1 MSQLDYLWTNY
12 GSYSVTDSL
21 ETPDSIPTSEA
32 IKRYVEDTEVGIVKL
47 TYREID
53 KDRIEIIGIDR
64 NGNEITSFTINKDV
78 RVTQFDRYTLTQAEI
93 DNGIVGEV
101 GDKCLRVV
109 LSNGVTFYATLKDFD
124 YNGHETDTTITEVV
138 DGVVSSNVKINN
150 PTSERQVDIKTTTD
164 GIYAKLV
171 LNNDSQSNVKIQ
183 TTQNGVSTEFNWNN
197 TETPIGFEI
206 VNYSEYNLMEPKD
219 GVVYFIPDKN
229 IIALNR
235 TLYPDVSRYTLK
247 EDFNNL
253 KEDVEDLQS
262 KDFVEFVNVADKNL
276 PNRKAIVL
284 PTQGD
289 VLLVTT
295 EDGQTRS
302 ALQYNRWGIFDI
314 GIPGKPFNIN
324 IAAGDRPTVQEEG
337 QTGEEAYKIAY
348 TSDLV
353 NLATKE
359 EVDQKINSVIDSAPE
374 ALDTLKELSEALNND
389 PDFAATITN
398 KLTSIESELDKKV
411 EYTDISTSENPDR
424 KAIVLNNHDTLLGN
438 ATDGSTY
445 NLIMMSKWDKV
456 DVGTA
461 QKEINLNGSA
471 ERPTYNDDS
480 ELALLKDIED
490 IKIPIEFNFP
500 LRTIQDRVYTQEE
513 IFAWFGVA
521 DAAELKGLI
530 VREGQFYLKYG
541 IQLSGNPYYYK
552 MPIQYIA
559 FESANQI
566 KMVVIGLDTTN
577 DMPTKYEI
585 ILNLD
590 GTIAEGNSNIKI
602 TMTDLTATV
611 PTKVSELENDSEYQT
626 KSDVDARIEA
636 IVGAAPDALDTLEE
650 IASKLSDNDDV
661 VAAMTSE
668 ISTKASQS
676 ELDSV
681 KNDLSQFKSPY
692 QVDLNKLNSASD
704 SESISDAIGG
714 IDNLRNVVS
723 ENRTVIGDINNGTV
737 PVSIRILGNI
747 TTVYYV
753 LDSLAGYTLNE
764 INIQNT
770 DGVLSKNSVTHS
782 VMSEEMVV
790 DNLTSSE
797 TTLPLS
803 ANQGRILDEKIKKN
817 GMYYQGVKV
826 DTQKLFALTKDSSE
840 DEIKAALQMETSS
853 GSYTLPTTKI
863 LDDCIGKGYMLN
875 SNWMPVSVA
884 WNGAAYVFYIT
895 GQTYMNQ
902 PASLAQ
908 VSIRIQDG
916 VYSVFQA
923 AKINKFALEGDIP
936 ENIATLSDGKHLN
949 LPIDG
954 SITAVQ
960 DNETGSTGVLL
971 CQRTY
976 DEGVSYVTEVGNVRN
991 KMTLNSTERP
1001 QIDLPDSVSY
1011 KIAYQEDVENLK
1023 YKITGDLDIATYV
1036 EQGYHVQLLNKLEQ
1050 SYLDDLGNPDNVNG
1064 IPYSTENQ
1072 PLLGQPYLSFAKFD
1086 EDFNFHYDLFI
1097 INGQYNLGYLGV
1109 FFQTMKLNMDTYD
1122 SKLNSL
1128 EQKIQALESSNN

>member
-1 MSQLDYLWTNY
+1 M
-12 GSYSVTDSL
+12 
-21 ETPDSIPTSEA
+21 
-32 IKRYVEDTEVGIVKL
+32 
-47 TYREID
+47 
-53 KDRIEIIGIDR
+53 
-64 NGNEITSFTINKDV
+64 
-78 RVTQFDRYTLTQAEI
+78 
-93 DNGIVGEV
+93 
-101 GDKCLRVV
+101 
-109 LSNGVTFYATLKDFD
+109 
-124 YNGHETDTTITEVV
+124 
-138 DGVVSSNVKINN
+138 
-150 PTSERQVDIKTTTD
+150 
-164 GIYAKLV
+164 
-171 LNNDSQSNVKIQ
+171 
-183 TTQNGVSTEFNWNN
+183 
-197 TETPIGFEI
+197 
-206 VNYSEYNLMEPKD
+206 
-219 GVVYFIPDKN
+219 
-229 IIALNR
+229 
-235 TLYPDVSRYTLK
+235 
-247 EDFNNL
+247 
-253 KEDVEDLQS
+253 
-262 KDFVEFVNVADKNL
+262 
-276 PNRKAIVL
+276 
-284 PTQGD
+284 
-289 VLLVTT
+289 
-295 EDGQTRS
+295 
-302 ALQYNRWGIFDI
+302 
-314 GIPGKPFNIN
+314 
-324 IAAGDRPTVQEEG
+324 
-337 QTGEEAYKIAY
+337 
-348 TSDLV
+348 
-353 NLATKE
+353 
-359 EVDQKINSVIDSAPE
+359 
-374 ALDTLKELSEALNND
+374 
-389 PDFAATITN
+389 
-398 KLTSIESELDKKV
+398 
-411 EYTDISTSENPDR
+411 
-424 KAIVLNNHDTLLGN
+424 
-438 ATDGSTY
+438 
-445 NLIMMSKWDKV
+445 
-456 DVGTA
+456 
-461 QKEINLNGSA
+461 
-471 ERPTYNDDS
+471 
-480 ELALLKDIED
+480 
-490 IKIPIEFNFP
+490 
-500 LRTIQDRVYTQEE
+500 
-513 IFAWFGVA
+513 
-521 DAAELKGLI
+521 
-530 VREGQFYLKYG
+530 KYG

-590 GTIAEGNSNIKI
+590 GTIAKGNSNIKI

-1001 QIDLPDSVSY
+1001 
-1011 KIAYQEDVENLK
+1011 
-1023 YKITGDLDIATYV
+1023 
-1036 EQGYHVQLLNKLEQ
+1036 
-1050 SYLDDLGNPDNVNG
+1050 
-1064 IPYSTENQ
+1064 
-1072 PLLGQPYLSFAKFD
+1072 
-1086 EDFNFHYDLFI
+1086 
-1097 INGQYNLGYLGV
+1097 
-1109 FFQTMKLNMDTYD
+1109 
-1122 SKLNSL
+1122 
-1128 EQKIQALESSNN
+1128 

>member
-521 DAAELKGLI
+521 DAAELKSLI

-1001 QIDLPDSVSY
+1001 QIDLPDGASY

>member
-206 VNYSEYNLMEPKD
+206 VNYNEYNLMEPKD

-521 DAAELKGLI
+521 NAAELKSLI

-803 ANQGRILDEKIKKN
+803 ANQGRILDEKIKK
-817 GMYYQGVKV
+817 MEC
-826 DTQKLFALTKDSSE
+826 T
-840 DEIKAALQMETSS
+840 IKALKQ
-853 GSYTLPTTKI
+853 I
-863 LDDCIGKGYMLN
+863 LKNY
-875 SNWMPVSVA
+875 
-884 WNGAAYVFYIT
+884 
-895 GQTYMNQ
+895 
-902 PASLAQ
+902 
-908 VSIRIQDG
+908 
-916 VYSVFQA
+916 
-923 AKINKFALEGDIP
+923 
-936 ENIATLSDGKHLN
+936 
-949 LPIDG
+949 
-954 SITAVQ
+954 
-960 DNETGSTGVLL
+960 LL
-971 CQRTY
+971 
-976 DEGVSYVTEVGNVRN
+976 
-991 KMTLNSTERP
+991 
-1001 QIDLPDSVSY
+1001 
-1011 KIAYQEDVENLK
+1011 
-1023 YKITGDLDIATYV
+1023 
-1036 EQGYHVQLLNKLEQ
+1036 
-1050 SYLDDLGNPDNVNG
+1050 
-1064 IPYSTENQ
+1064 
-1072 PLLGQPYLSFAKFD
+1072 
-1086 EDFNFHYDLFI
+1086 
-1097 INGQYNLGYLGV
+1097 
-1109 FFQTMKLNMDTYD
+1109 
-1122 SKLNSL
+1122 
-1128 EQKIQALESSNN
+1128 

>member
-12 GSYSVTDSL
+12 GSYEVSNSL
-21 ETPDSIPTSEA
+21 DTPESIPTSEA

-47 TYREID
+47 TYRNID
-53 KDRIEIIGIDR
+53 KDRIEIIGIDKD
-64 NGNEITSFTINKDV
+64 GNEITSFTINKDV

-124 YNGHETDTTITEVV
+124 YNGHETDTTITEVI
-138 DGVVSSNVKINN
+138 DGVISSNVKINN

-206 VNYSEYNLMEPKD
+206 VNYNEYNLMEPKD
-219 GVVYFIPDKN
+219 GVVYFIPDEN
-229 IIALNR
+229 TIALNGI
-235 TLYPDVSRYTLK
+235 LYPDVSRYTLK

-359 EVDQKINSVIDSAPE
+359 EVDQRINSVIDSAPE

-471 ERPTYNDDS
+471 ERPTYNDNS

-490 IKIPIEFNFP
+490 IKIPIEFAFP
-500 LRTIQDRVYTQEE
+500 LRTLQDKVYTQEE

-602 TMTDLTATV
+602 TMTNLTATV

-636 IVGAAPDALDTLEE
+636 IVGAAPEALDTLEE

-1001 QIDLPDSVSY
+1001 QIDLPDGASY

-1072 PLLGQPYLSFAKFD
+1072 PLLGQPYLSFGKFD

-1109 FFQTMKLNMDTYD
+1109 LFQTMKINMDTYD
-1122 SKLNSL
+1122 SKLNKL
-1128 EQKIQALESSNN
+1128 EQRIQVLES

>member
-521 DAAELKGLI
+521 NAAELKSLI

-884 WNGAAYVFYIT
+884 WSGAAYVFYIT

-1109 FFQTMKLNMDTYD
+1109 FFQIMKLNMDTYD

>member
-490 IKIPIEFNFP
+490 IKIPIEFAFP
-500 LRTIQDRVYTQEE
+500 LRTLQDKVYTQEE

-521 DAAELKGLI
+521 DAAELKSLI

-577 DMPTKYEI
+577 DIPTKYEI

-714 IDNLRNVVS
+714 IDNLRNVVF

>member
-101 GDKCLRVV
+101 GDKCLRIV

-206 VNYSEYNLMEPKD
+206 VNYNEYNLMEPKD

-1072 PLLGQPYLSFAKFD
+1072 PLLGQPYLSFAKSD

>member
-101 GDKCLRVV
+101 GDKCLRIV

-206 VNYSEYNLMEPKD
+206 VNYNEYNLMEPKD

-521 DAAELKGLI
+521 DAAELKSLI

-923 AKINKFALEGDIP
+923 AKINKFALKGDIP

-1001 QIDLPDSVSY
+1001 QIDLPDGASY

>member
-521 DAAELKGLI
+521 NAAELKGLI

>member
-521 DAAELKGLI
+521 NAAELKSLI

>member
-197 TETPIGFEI
+197 TETPIGCEI
-206 VNYSEYNLMEPKD
+206 VNDSEYNLMEPKD

-337 QTGEEAYKIAY
+337 QTGKEAYKIAY

-438 ATDGSTY
+438 ATDGNTY

-461 QKEINLNGSA
+461 QKEINLMV
-471 ERPTYNDDS
+471 
-480 ELALLKDIED
+480 LLKDLLIMMIVNQHFLKTLKTLKFLLNLISHLELFR
-490 IKIPIEFNFP
+490 IEF
-500 LRTIQDRVYTQEE
+500 I
-513 IFAWFGVA
+513 
-521 DAAELKGLI
+521 LKKKSSLGL
-530 VREGQFYLKYG
+530 
-541 IQLSGNPYYYK
+541 
-552 MPIQYIA
+552 
-559 FESANQI
+559 
-566 KMVVIGLDTTN
+566 
-577 DMPTKYEI
+577 
-585 ILNLD
+585 
-590 GTIAEGNSNIKI
+590 
-602 TMTDLTATV
+602 
-611 PTKVSELENDSEYQT
+611 
-626 KSDVDARIEA
+626 
-636 IVGAAPDALDTLEE
+636 
-650 IASKLSDNDDV
+650 
-661 VAAMTSE
+661 
-668 ISTKASQS
+668 
-676 ELDSV
+676 
-681 KNDLSQFKSPY
+681 
-692 QVDLNKLNSASD
+692 
-704 SESISDAIGG
+704 
-714 IDNLRNVVS
+714 
-723 ENRTVIGDINNGTV
+723 
-737 PVSIRILGNI
+737 
-747 TTVYYV
+747 
-753 LDSLAGYTLNE
+753 
-764 INIQNT
+764 
-770 DGVLSKNSVTHS
+770 
-782 VMSEEMVV
+782 
-790 DNLTSSE
+790 
-797 TTLPLS
+797 
-803 ANQGRILDEKIKKN
+803 
-817 GMYYQGVKV
+817 
-826 DTQKLFALTKDSSE
+826 
-840 DEIKAALQMETSS
+840 
-853 GSYTLPTTKI
+853 
-863 LDDCIGKGYMLN
+863 
-875 SNWMPVSVA
+875 
-884 WNGAAYVFYIT
+884 
-895 GQTYMNQ
+895 
-902 PASLAQ
+902 
-908 VSIRIQDG
+908 
-916 VYSVFQA
+916 
-923 AKINKFALEGDIP
+923 
-936 ENIATLSDGKHLN
+936 
-949 LPIDG
+949 
-954 SITAVQ
+954 
-960 DNETGSTGVLL
+960 VLL
-971 CQRTY
+971 
-976 DEGVSYVTEVGNVRN
+976 
-991 KMTLNSTERP
+991 M
-1001 QIDLPDSVSY
+1001 
-1011 KIAYQEDVENLK
+1011 
-1023 YKITGDLDIATYV
+1023 
-1036 EQGYHVQLLNKLEQ
+1036 LLN
-1050 SYLDDLGNPDNVNG
+1050 
-1064 IPYSTENQ
+1064 
-1072 PLLGQPYLSFAKFD
+1072 
-1086 EDFNFHYDLFI
+1086 
-1097 INGQYNLGYLGV
+1097 
-1109 FFQTMKLNMDTYD
+1109 
-1122 SKLNSL
+1122 
-1128 EQKIQALESSNN
+1128 

>member
-530 VREGQFYLKYG
+530 VREGQFYLRYG

>member
-521 DAAELKGLI
+521 NAAELKSLI

-1001 QIDLPDSVSY
+1001 QIDLPDGASY

>member
-12 GSYSVTDSL
+12 GSYEVSNSL
-21 ETPDSIPTSEA
+21 DTPKSIPTSEA

-47 TYREID
+47 TYRNID
-53 KDRIEIIGIDR
+53 KDRIEIIGVDKD
-64 NGNEITSFTINKDV
+64 GNEITSFTINKDV
-78 RVTQFDRYTLTQAEI
+78 RVVQFDRYILTQTEI
-93 DNGIVGEV
+93 DNGIPGKV
-101 GDKCLRVV
+101 GDKCLRII
-109 LSNGVTFYATLKDFD
+109 LSNRTVFYASLEDLD
-124 YNGHETDTTITEVV
+124 YDGHETDTTITEVI
-138 DGVVSSNVKINN
+138 DGVISSNVKINN
-150 PTSERQVDIKTTTD
+150 PTSEKQVDLKTTSD
-164 GIYAKLV
+164 GIYAELV

-183 TTQNGVSTEFNWNN
+183 TTQNGLSTEFNWNN
-197 TETPIGFEI
+197 TETPVGFEI
-206 VNYSEYNLMEPKD
+206 VSYNEYNLMEPKD
-219 GVVYFIPDKN
+219 GVVYFIPDEN
-229 IIALNR
+229 AIALNGI
-235 TLYPDVSRYTLK
+235 LYPDVSRYTLK

-262 KDFVEFVNVADKNL
+262 RDFVEFVNVADKNL

-348 TSDLV
+348 TSDLI

-359 EVDQKINSVIDSAPE
+359 EVDQRINSVIDSAPE
-374 ALDTLKELSEALNND
+374 TLDTLKELSEALNND

-490 IKIPIEFNFP
+490 IKIPIEFAFP
-500 LRTIQDRVYTQEE
+500 LRTLQDKVYTQEE

-602 TMTDLTATV
+602 TMTNLTATV

-636 IVGAAPDALDTLEE
+636 IVGTAPEALDTLEE

-1001 QIDLPDSVSY
+1001 QIDLPDGASY

-1036 EQGYHVQLLNKLEQ
+1036 EQGYSVQILNKLEQ
-1050 SYLDDLGNPDNVNG
+1050 SYIDDLGNPDNING
-1064 IPYSTENQ
+1064 IPYGTDNQ

-1086 EDFNFHYDLFI
+1086 DTLTFHYDLFI
-1097 INGQYNLGYLGV
+1097 FNGQYNLGYLGIL
-1109 FFQTMKLNMDTYD
+1109 FQAIKINMDTYD
-1122 SKLNSL
+1122 SKLNKL
-1128 EQKIQALESSNN
+1128 EQRIQKLESPNN

>member
-150 PTSERQVDIKTTTD
+150 PTSERQVDIKTTAD

-206 VNYSEYNLMEPKD
+206 VNYNEYNLMEPKD
-219 GVVYFIPDKN
+219 GVVYFIPDEN
-229 IIALNR
+229 TIALNGI
-235 TLYPDVSRYTLK
+235 LYPDVSRYTLK

-359 EVDQKINSVIDSAPE
+359 EVDQRINSVIDSAPE

-490 IKIPIEFNFP
+490 IKIPIEFAFP
-500 LRTIQDRVYTQEE
+500 LRTLQDKVYTQEE

-602 TMTDLTATV
+602 TMTNLTATV

-636 IVGAAPDALDTLEE
+636 IVGAAPEALDTLEE

-1001 QIDLPDSVSY
+1001 QIDLPDGASY

-1072 PLLGQPYLSFAKFD
+1072 PLLGQSYLSFAKFD

-1109 FFQTMKLNMDTYD
+1109 LFQTMKINMDTYD

-1128 EQKIQALESSNN
+1128 EQRIQALESSNN